1 MKSKNNVNANNNVQN
16 NAQADNDD
24 LYGLD
29 KLYNYSDYYKPIK
42 ARSAFS
48 DRYLFYVSNGDNN
61 SSINEYFDKIRPG
74 LSELIDYQNARGEW
88 KLQLSIKV
96 TFVSFTDNDKKQIM
110 CTKSDNVIIIQGYA
124 TNDIIDELFNTLKQ
138 RYQSGLE
145 TRMVGSSFTFDHID
159 HLDYHFNMVNL
170 NRGSTYTT
178 LPKRIANKKCIINPK
193 NTNDNA
199 CFAYAIMV
207 ALNHSKISNN
217 SQRISN
223 IMHFVNKY
231 NWTNIDFP
239 VGPKEYK
246 AFEKYND
253 NIPLN
258 IFYFEPKD
266 NEIRPVF
273 ISKNNKTHNYH
284 ANLLMISDEK
294 GTI

>member
-16 NAQADNDD
+16 NAQAW
-24 LYGLD
+24 LWYGLD
-29 KLYNYSDYYKPIK
+29 KLYNYNDYYKPTK
-42 ARSAFS
+42 TRSAFS

-61 SSINEYFDKIRPG
+61 SSINEYFDQIRPG
-74 LSELIDYQNARGEW
+74 LSELIDYQKARGEW
-88 KLQLSIKV
+88 KLQLSMKV

-110 CTKSDNVIIIQGYA
+110 YTKSDNVNIIQGYA
-124 TNDIIDELFNTLKQ
+124 TDDIIDELFNTFKQ

-178 LPKRIANKKCIINPK
+178 LQKRIANKKCIINPK

-231 NWTNIDFP
+231 NWTNTDFP
-239 VGPKEYK
+239 AGPKEYK

-253 NIPLN
+253 N
-258 IFYFEPKD
+258 K
-266 NEIRPVF
+266 
-273 ISKNNKTHNYH
+273 
-284 ANLLMISDEK
+284 
-294 GTI
+294 